1 MPDILFKLNMWT
13 SPEQEKFR
21 HRVREFAESEIAP
34 FAAWMDRRQEFRME
48 LVGKL
53 NEFGLLGMQVDK
65 AYGGTFTDTLT
76 YIIAVEEISRVCGST
91 GILVAAHNSLGTYP
105 IYRFGTEEQKR
116 KYLPDIT
123 SGGKL
128 AAFGLSEPDAGSD
141 AGGTRT
147 FAAKSGDGYIVNGTK
162 CWITNG
168 SICKT
173 LIFTARTSKE
183 RGVKGISSFII
194 DRNTTGFSVGKKEN
208 KLGVRGSDTRFL
220 HFEDMYVPQ
229 SDRLGDEGQ
238 GFKQF
243 MITLDGGRVSIGA
256 MALGIAQGA
265 YDIASKYAVKRKQFN
280 KPISEFQGVAFKLA
294 DMATQLQAAR
304 HLVYHAAVLKDQPG
318 IRFTKEAAMA
328 KLYASEIASNITY
341 TAIGIL
347 GAEGY
352 TEKYPVERMYRD
364 AKICEIGEGT
374 SEIQRLVISRI
385 LIEETNEALKQTG
398 NF

>member
-1 MPDILFKLNMWT
+1 MWT
-13 SPEQEKFR
+13 TPEHEKFR
-21 HRVREFAESEIAP
+21 NKIREFAESEVAP
-34 FAAWMDRRQEFRME
+34 LSAQMDREQVFQMG
-48 LVGKL
+48 LVDKL
-53 NEFGLLGMQVDK
+53 NDLGLLGMQVGK
-65 AYGGTFTDTLT
+65 EYGGTYTDTLT

-116 KYLPDIT
+116 KYLPEIS

-147 FAAKSGDGYIVNGTK
+147 YAERKNGGYVVNGTK

-168 SICKT
+168 GLSKT

-183 RGVKGISSFII
+183 KGVKGISSFII
-194 DRNTTGFSVGKKEN
+194 DHKTPGFAVGKKEN

-220 HFEDMYVPQ
+220 HFEDMYVPE
-229 SDRLGDEGQ
+229 SDRLGEEGQ

-243 MITLDGGRVSIGA
+243 MITLDGGRISIGA
-256 MALGIAQGA
+256 MALGIGQGA
-265 YDIASKYAVKRKQFN
+265 YDVAAKYAIKRKQFN
-280 KPISEFQGVAFKLA
+280 QPIAEFQGVAFKLA

-328 KLYASEIASNITY
+328 KLYASEIASNVAY
-341 TAIGIL
+341 TAIGIM

-352 TEKYPVERMYRD
+352 SEKYPVERMYRD
-364 AKICEIGEGT
+364 AKLCEIGEGT
-374 SEIQRLVISRI
+374 SEIQRLVLSR
-385 LIEETNEALKQTG
+385 LLVDEAAKSTSSFGVVL
-398 NF
+398 